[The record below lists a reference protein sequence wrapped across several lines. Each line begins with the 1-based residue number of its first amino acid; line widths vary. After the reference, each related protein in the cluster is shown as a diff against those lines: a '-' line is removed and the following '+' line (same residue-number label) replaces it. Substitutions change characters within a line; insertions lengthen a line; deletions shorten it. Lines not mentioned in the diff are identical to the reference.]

1 MTLKE
6 AVVQALLHCREE
18 YGWTVL
24 ELANGGYTSIPTE
37 SEAAY
42 WGADVVIG
50 RLLRFRHVSDLG
62 GEGFTGTTEAE
73 IRAMVNE
80 RMG

>member
-6 AVVQALLHCREE
+6 AVVQALLHCAREGGAAVVE
-18 YGWTVL
+18 YSDGT
-24 ELANGGYTSIPTE
+24 
-37 SEAAY
+37 
-42 WGADVVIG
+42 WGAAKGESAPYDDRVACI
-50 RLLRFRHVSDLG
+50 LTTFRHVSDLG
-62 GEGFTGTTEAE
+62 GKDFTGTTEAE

>member
-6 AVVQALLHCREE
+6 AVVQALLHCE
-18 YGWTVL
+18 GWRGTTVL
-24 ELANGGYTSIPTE
+24 ELADGGYDYTATDF
-37 SEAAY
+37 EATHWAK
-42 WGADVVIG
+42 DEVVC

-62 GEGFTGTTEAE
+62 GKDFTGTTEAE
-73 IRAMVNE
+73 IRTMVNE